1 MRQQVCDRL
10 RGSVLAWQ
18 HNLQTRYGDPRVYA
32 MQQAELNRRD
42 VALAHDLSRRSNA
55 DYTEVVD
62 KARTAHD
69 KRIGNLRDAYAK
81 RNGPSG
87 SAKHPRSAAARA
99 RTPPPPD
106 APPRAPP

>member
-10 RGSVLAWQ
+10 RGSVLSWQ
-18 HNLQTRYGDPRVYA
+18 HDLQTRYGDPRVYA

-42 VALAHDLSRRSNA
+42 AALAHDLSRRSHV
-55 DYTEVVD
+55 DYGEVAG
-62 KARTAHD
+62 KARAAHD
-69 KRIGNLRDAYAK
+69 KRIADLRDAYSK

-87 SAKHPRSAAARA
+87 SARRPRSAAARA

-106 APPRAPP
+106 APPPAPP